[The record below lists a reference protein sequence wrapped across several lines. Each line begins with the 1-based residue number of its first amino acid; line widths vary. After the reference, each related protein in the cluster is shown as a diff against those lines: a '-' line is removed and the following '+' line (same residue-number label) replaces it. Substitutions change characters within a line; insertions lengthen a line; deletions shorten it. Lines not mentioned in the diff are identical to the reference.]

1 MCVPV
6 CVPVCACLCV
16 RAVCARLQ
24 IFVSFLLDGIKWQV
38 GAAAR
43 PLTRRNDTCTLP
55 PRPSFIAWPVR
66 GADVGFN
73 RVVEGSEIAFTA
85 IFTLE
90 MVLKI
95 LAMGF
100 YFSKYAYLRDP
111 WNVLD
116 FAVVMLGYAALIP
129 GFGAWRGV
137 QFCVVFVTRV
147 CPSTPPPC
155 STSLLSLPLFF
166 PSQLVL
172 SIPLTPVPLLLPH
185 CFFFL
190 FVIPLFLVFSCDR
203 RRRALTQATTRAFEP
218 FESFGRC
225 GRCRRSRCGWRCLQL
240 M

>member
-1 MCVPV
+1 M
-6 CVPVCACLCV
+6 
-16 RAVCARLQ
+16 
-24 IFVSFLLDGIKWQV
+24 

-43 PLTRRNDTCTLP
+43 PLTRRNDICTLP

-137 QFCVVFVTRV
+137 HCAVSLSLVSAL
-147 CPSTPPPC
+147 PHPLLAL
-155 STSLLSLPLFF
+155 LLSSLFPFSFLLNLSFLSPLLPYLHFFF
-166 PSQLVL
+166 P
-172 SIPLTPVPLLLPH
+172 
-185 CFFFL
+185 FFFYFL
-190 FVIPLFLVFSCDR
+190 FITP
-203 RRRALTQATTRAFEP
+203 
-218 FESFGRC
+218 
-225 GRCRRSRCGWRCLQL
+225 
-240 M
+240 